1 MISIFDQIRLQQFL
15 QDLICDARRPEE
27 VDLLIEVLLF
37 IQQDP
42 GNRQEEVLTVSPFA
56 DSGAVEKR
64 RWAKPFNKEVN

>member
-1 MISIFDQIRLQQFL
+1 MISIFDQIRLQQYL
-15 QDLICDARRPEE
+15 QDLICDSRRPEE

-56 DSGAVEKR
+56 DSGAGKDS
-64 RWAKPFNKEVN
+64 RWAKPSKNEVN